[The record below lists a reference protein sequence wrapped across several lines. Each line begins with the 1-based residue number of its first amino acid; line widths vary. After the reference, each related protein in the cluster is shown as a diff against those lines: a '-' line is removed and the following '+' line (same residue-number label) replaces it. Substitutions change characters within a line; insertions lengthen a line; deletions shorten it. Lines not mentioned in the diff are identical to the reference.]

1 MITNK
6 AIYITNKNY
15 IKYSNKYANMM
26 CKNSPKKVEFNFTI
40 MLQLSIKLNYGSRIL
55 WKLLHF

>member
-6 AIYITNKNY
+6 LHIYNKHNY

-26 CKNSPKKVEFNFTI
+26 CKNSPKKVEFNSTI
-40 MLQLSIKLNYGSRIL
+40 MLYSSALNYGSRIL

>member
-40 MLQLSIKLNYGSRIL
+40 MLHLSIKL
-55 WKLLHF
+55 W